1 MARRDTSGQLPVPYA
16 ILLRMGFTMR
26 PLLPAARCALTAP
39 FHPYRQPCLDPRD
52 PAEPAA
58 VYFLW
63 HFPASHLDR
72 PLTGI
77 LPCEAR
83 TFLPSGSTSRLHLPR
98 PTSDPIANSDENKRS
113 LARRC
118 PEMQASYGRLLPA
131 GLGLMQEVRSGQAG
145 LGRLRPNKGG

>member
-1 MARRDTSGQLPVPYA
+1 
-16 ILLRMGFTMR
+16 MR

-39 FHPYRQPCLDPRD
+39 FHPYRRRYLSPKPR
-52 PAEPAA
+52 PRGRAEPAA

-83 TFLPSGSTSRLHLPR
+83 TFLPSDPTSQLHLPGL
-98 PTSDPIANSDENKRS
+98 TSDSIANSDENKRS